1 METGETLVDQMD
13 RFSVVSRSIIS
24 QEAMKTSYSIWYQQ
38 HFSTLMTRVQPI
50 LHKVVW
56 CGETMTVKTSIKK
69 RYHYQTCQS
78 CITVY
83 ILTTLRQ
90 YCLKYWIR
98 SAGFYQ
104 MTDCTVQVREI
115 EFTTSWPFS
124 FSPSPK

>member
-24 QEAMKTSYSIWYQQ
+24 QEAHKVMKTSYSIWHQQ

-69 RYHYQTCQS
+69 RYRYQTCQS

-83 ILTTLRQ
+83 ILATLRQ
-90 YCLKYWIR
+90 YCLKYWTR

-104 MTDCTVQVREI
+104 MTDCTVQVRET
-115 EFTTSWPFS
+115 ELATSWLFFP
-124 FSPSPK
+124 